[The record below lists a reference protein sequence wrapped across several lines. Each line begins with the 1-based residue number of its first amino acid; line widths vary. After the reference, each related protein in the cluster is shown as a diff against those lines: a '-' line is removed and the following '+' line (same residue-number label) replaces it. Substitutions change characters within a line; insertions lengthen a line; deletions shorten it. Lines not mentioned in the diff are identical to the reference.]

1 MHHGLKIMRLQVG
14 FHLQVLNQA
23 LSDEQ
28 SQQKSKDGTHGW
40 KYNWNEDNQSWDL
53 VDGLA

>member
-14 FHLQVLNQA
+14 FSAGAEPA

-28 SQQKSKDGTHGW
+28 SQQNLDGTHGW
-40 KYNWNEDNQSWDL
+40 KYN
-53 VDGLA
+53 